1 MTTMIRKQDYF
12 KSPEGV
18 KEFEKL
24 NLTYEDEM
32 WDDAYDAFLK
42 LTKRTPAKEVERE
55 IHNML
60 RVVLPNG
67 KQYIIHD
74 MTETRKDPI
83 GNIKKFYRNG
93 LGEQLC
99 ESSH

>member
-1 MTTMIRKQDYF
+1 MIRKQDYF

-42 LTKRTPAKEVERE
+42 LTKRTPEKEVERE
-55 IHNML
+55 IHNMV

-67 KQYIIHD
+67 KQYIIWQKQEQIWQKQEQIWQKQERILSVTSKSF
-74 MTETRKDPI
+74 TETV
-83 GNIKKFYRNG
+83 
-93 LGEQLC
+93 
-99 ESSH
+99 